1 MVTPRKRQA
10 VKIPAT
16 SPEARDAGPR
26 LIPQQIE
33 AMKPGPGMEYHL
45 ELADIALGVKK
56 SPKRTRL
63 SKLPGR

>member
-45 ELADIALGVKK
+45 ELADIALGVR
-56 SPKRTRL
+56 SRQNAR
-63 SKLPGR
+63 G